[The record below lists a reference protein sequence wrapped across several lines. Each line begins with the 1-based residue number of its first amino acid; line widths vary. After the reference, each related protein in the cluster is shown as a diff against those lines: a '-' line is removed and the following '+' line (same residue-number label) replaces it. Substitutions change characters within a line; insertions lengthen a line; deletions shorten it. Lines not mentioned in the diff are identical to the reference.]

1 MQMQPPDKFGASAY
15 AALRFTKKMHYDKK
29 SSKMIIKT
37 LIMRRMA
44 PASVR
49 QVLRRTERTNLRL
62 SKIVIYADADAAMP
76 RAGGRIFRREKP
88 GKSRGIAMQYSRATV
103 PANCRS
109 CRPPCPGALM
119 VALPARNATATP
131 LVILCPE
138 YINTTS
144 ICVVMINNSDS
155 TIVWLLT
162 SYYRMF
168 ISILASVKPGLPNV

>member
-29 SSKMIIKT
+29 SPKMIIKT

-76 RAGGRIFRREKP
+76 RAGGRIFRKENRENREA
-88 GKSRGIAMQYSRATV
+88 S
-103 PANCRS
+103 
-109 CRPPCPGALM
+109 PCSIR
-119 VALPARNATATP
+119 ALPYPPTVAAVVL
-131 LVILCPE
+131 LVRE
-138 YINTTS
+138 
-144 ICVVMINNSDS
+144 
-155 TIVWLLT
+155 
-162 SYYRMF
+162 R
-168 ISILASVKPGLPNV
+168 